1 MVMDITRYHIF
12 LVGIVLVL
20 LGFELRSVD
29 SFVLTPTATKFLAEQ
44 TGHPVVAIN
53 NTVETVAGAAP
64 VLPPK
69 VFRPPE
75 WTSWFLLSL
84 GSVFILQSW
93 AMVKPS

>member
-1 MVMDITRYHIF
+1 MDITRYHIF
-12 LVGIVLVL
+12 LVGTVLVL

-29 SFVLTPTATKFLAEQ
+29 SFVLTSTATKFLAEQ
-44 TGHPVVAIN
+44 SGHPVVAIN
-53 NTVETVAGAAP
+53 SAVETVAGAPAS
-64 VLPPK
+64 LPPK
-69 VFRPPE
+69 TFRPPE

>member
-1 MVMDITRYHIF
+1 MDITRYHVF
-12 LVGIVLVL
+12 LVGTVLLL

-29 SFVLTPTATKFLAEQ
+29 SFVLTSTATKFLAEQ
-44 TGHPVVAIN
+44 SGHPV
-53 NTVETVAGAAP
+53 TVLNSAVESVAGATP
-64 VLPPK
+64 QLPSK

-75 WTSWFLLSL
+75 WASWFLLSL